1 MPDESRQDGSPPCDL
16 LAVPPRYLVLRA
28 PGSRTLTLA
37 CLGSFHLDFHAHPR
51 MDAALKKMFTFRE
64 TRDLALAALKD
75 SGLGHGDI
83 RKAAGTFGNRGL
95 SSIKVVYEAATELR
109 HLGEGVRLA
118 ALVEYVKSGSFLD
131 VEGVRFEVPA
141 GVRSSRGCLR
151 KQVGQFR
158 ACSKRDVPAEIR
170 PQRGIEGDRIAF
182 VQGHHL
188 CETWWIFFLRPSGKQ
203 QTACEHQTA
212 CE

>member
-1 MPDESRQDGSPPCDL
+1 MTSCKPRFASSSTARATGISSFASVSNPSPPCTSLAFSFTPFL
-16 LAVPPRYLVLRA
+16 LNSNR
-28 PGSRTLTLA
+28 SKSFTLTFASPTAQSSKIIQRLTGGKSMTGFLRSPPVA
-37 CLGSFHLDFHAHPR
+37 CRGSFHLDFHAHPR
-51 MDAALKKMFTFRE
+51 MDAALKKMFTFRK

-118 ALVEYVKSGSFLD
+118 ALVEYIKNGSFLD

-141 GVRSSRGCLR
+141 GVRSS
-151 KQVGQFR
+151 
-158 ACSKRDVPAEIR
+158 S
-170 PQRGIEGDRIAF
+170 
-182 VQGHHL
+182 
-188 CETWWIFFLRPSGKQ
+188 FFLCK
-203 QTACEHQTA
+203 
-212 CE
+212 